1 MPDKFSDTQLND
13 IQVLCIQTVG
23 VENSAKAFI
32 DLEKKIGSL
41 KGRKFYGTLVGNPTT
56 GIYRA
61 CVEAKPDES
70 TLSLGLEIWTIPGG
84 SYLKAKMADWMGK
97 ETEIGPMFGQMAE
110 THKVDETRPYIE
122 FYKSTRE
129 LVLLLPL
136 LP

>member
-1 MPDKFSDTQLND
+1 MPSKSDQIKLND
-13 IQVLCIQTVG
+13 IQVLCVQTVG

-41 KGRKFYGTLVGNPTT
+41 KGRKFYGTLIGKPTT

-61 CVEAKPDES
+61 CVEARPEES
-70 TLSLGLEIWTIPGG
+70 AVSLGLDTWTIPGG
-84 SYLKAKMADWMGK
+84 IYLKAKMADWMGK
-97 ETEIGPMFGQMAE
+97 EMEIGPMFAQMAE
-110 THKVDETRPYIE
+110 NHKVDETRPYIE

-129 LVLLLPL
+129 LVFLLPL

>member
-1 MPDKFSDTQLND
+1 MPDKFSEIQLND
-13 IQVLCIQTVG
+13 IQVLCVQTVG

-41 KGRKFYGTLVGNPTT
+41 KGRKFYGTLAGSPIT

-61 CVEAKPDES
+61 CVEAKTNES
-70 TLSLGLEIWTIPGG
+70 ALSLGLETWIIPGG
-84 SYLKAKMADWMGK
+84 SYLKTKMADWMGK
-97 ETEIGPMFGQMAE
+97 ETEIGPMFSQMAE
-110 THKVDETRPYIE
+110 NHKVDETRPYIE